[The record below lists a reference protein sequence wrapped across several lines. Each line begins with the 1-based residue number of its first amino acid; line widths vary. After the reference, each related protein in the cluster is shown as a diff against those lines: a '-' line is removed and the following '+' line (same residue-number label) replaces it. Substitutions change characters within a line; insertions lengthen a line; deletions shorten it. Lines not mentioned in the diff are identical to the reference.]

1 LKKNETFG
9 FLFFLKDNGK
19 ENIVKKISTA
29 LLVTIIVLFVSCNYV
44 WADDDDI
51 VRSLETK
58 CAEGDSRSCFLMG
71 QRFRTVELDNK
82 TALTYYVKA
91 CELNDMDGCN
101 IGGILTQ
108 QNGLQNSKDWKDA
121 FKLFAKACAA
131 KHDSACAN
139 IGSLK
144 YREGRQ
150 KAAIKYYTMA
160 CELGNEIGCANTQR
174 LKR

>member
-1 LKKNETFG
+1 M
-9 FLFFLKDNGK
+9 
-19 ENIVKKISTA
+19 KKISTA
-29 LLVTIIVLFVSCNYV
+29 LLVTILVLFVSGNNV

-51 VRSLETK
+51 VKSLKTK
-58 CAEGDSRSCFLMG
+58 CEEGVSRSCFLMG

-82 TALTYYVKA
+82 TALAYYVKA
-91 CELNDMDGCN
+91 CELDDMDGCN

-108 QNGLQNSKDWKDA
+108 QQGLQNSKHWKEA
-121 FKLFAKACAA
+121 FKLFEKACIA